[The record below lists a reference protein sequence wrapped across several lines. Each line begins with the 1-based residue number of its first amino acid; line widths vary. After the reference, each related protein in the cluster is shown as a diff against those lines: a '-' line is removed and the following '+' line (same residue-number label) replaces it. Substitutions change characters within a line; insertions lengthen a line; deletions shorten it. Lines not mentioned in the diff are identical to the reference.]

1 MALVVNP
8 NRKYMFLLGMKTQ
21 NVVPMI
27 MKLNH
32 VTLSWKMDELA
43 LVKLLHDYTTKKL
56 VWRSQGTLL
65 LRTHISDYN
74 TNVCKE
80 HSFEGNV
87 M

>member
-1 MALVVNP
+1 MQYKTNYCMALVVNP

-32 VTLSWKMDELA
+32 VTLSRKMDELA
-43 LVKLLHDYTTKKL
+43 LVKLLHDYTTKKFSVEVTRNAFIAHAYIRL
-56 VWRSQGTLL
+56 QHER
-65 LRTHISDYN
+65 
-74 TNVCKE
+74 
-80 HSFEGNV
+80 